1 MHQRKTHQQQT
12 VQLRPHVQTS
22 YVQMSVLCEEITSST
37 ASGLPLLSPRGVTR
51 KAEVGNMIAN
61 GRFGRVFI
69 GNYQGETVAVKKFN
83 PGCERAWCKEME
95 IYGKLRVQHENV
107 LRFVASNP
115 SNFQEA
121 ASELW
126 LVMHYHSNRSLFD
139 YLQREV
145 VSARVMLQMVTST
158 CIGLAYLHLDVKSG
172 LHRKPPIAHRNI
184 TSRNILVK
192 DNLRCCIADF
202 GLAVVK
208 DGGVGNG
215 EMLLPNSE
223 SLKDGT
229 IRYMAPEILNETINT
244 NYFESFKQ
252 VDIYALGLVFWEICR
267 RCTGKE
273 VSDEKCEAYEL
284 PFQGLVPPE
293 PSFEDMRKTVVVER
307 RQPGFTN
314 RWSTDEVGGECQILL
329 FLLYNHLR

>member
-1 MHQRKTHQQQT
+1 M
-12 VQLRPHVQTS
+12 QLRSQTS
-22 YVQMSVLCEEITSST
+22 YIQMSVLCEEITSST
-37 ASGLPLLSPRGVTR
+37 ASGLPLLSRRGVTR
-51 KAEVGNMIAN
+51 KAEVGSMIAN
-61 GRFGRVFI
+61 GHFARVFI
-69 GNYQGETVAVKKFN
+69 GNYQGETVAIKKFN
-83 PGCERAWCKEME
+83 AGCERAWCKEME
-95 IYGKLRVQHENV
+95 VFAKFRVQHENI
-107 LRFVASNP
+107 LQFIASNP

-126 LVMHYHSNRSLFD
+126 LVIQYHSNRSLFD
-139 YLQREV
+139 YLQRGV

-172 LHRKPPIAHRNI
+172 LHKKPPIAHRNI

-208 DGGVGNG
+208 DSVGNG
-215 EMLLPNSE
+215 ENLFPNSE

-244 NYFESFKQ
+244 SYFESFKQ

-273 VSDEKCEAYEL
+273 VTDEKCEAYEL

-314 RWSTDEVGGECQILL
+314 RWSADEVGRGSQILPM
-329 FLLYNHLR
+329 